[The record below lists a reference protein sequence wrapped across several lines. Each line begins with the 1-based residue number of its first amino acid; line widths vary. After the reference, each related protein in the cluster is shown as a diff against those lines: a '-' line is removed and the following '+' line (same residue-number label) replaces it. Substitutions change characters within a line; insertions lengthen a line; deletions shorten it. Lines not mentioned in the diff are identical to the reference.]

1 MRLVNHAK
9 TAFLLGALLGLCM
22 LVGHLVGGAA
32 GMLIGLILGGVGN
45 LVAFFFSDRIALAAM
60 QARPIAPDESPWLHG
75 MVRDL
80 ADRAGLPMPR
90 VYLCPHDAPNAFA
103 TGRNPRHSAV
113 AITEGMLRAFPRQEI
128 AGVVAHELA
137 HIKHR
142 DVLITTV
149 AAILGGVISYAGYA
163 LIFSGGNQD
172 EKEGGGSNLLGAL
185 AAMILAPV
193 AAMLIQLAISRSREY
208 AADSYAAELCA
219 DPRGMAA
226 ALHRL
231 GSLNQRIPTEVN
243 PAYNGMFIIQP
254 LSATARLSS
263 LFSTHPP
270 VEKRIAA
277 LLQMAP
283 HCQAATR
290 SPV

>member
-1 MRLVNHAK
+1 MSFVNHAK

-22 LVGHLVGGAA
+22 LVGHLVGGAG
-32 GMLIGLILGGVGN
+32 GMLIGLVLGGLGN
-45 LVAFFFSDRIALAAM
+45 LVAFFFSDKIALAAM
-60 QARPIAPDESPWLHG
+60 QARQVDQDELPWLTE
-75 MVRDL
+75 MVREL

-90 VYLCPHDAPNAFA
+90 VYVCPHDAPNAFA
-103 TGRNPRHSAV
+103 TGRNPRNSAV
-113 AITEGMLRAFPRQEI
+113 AITEGMLRAFPRKEI

-163 LIFSGGNQD
+163 LMFSGGNRD
-172 EKEGGGSNLLGAL
+172 EEEGSGSLLGAL
-185 AAMILAPV
+185 AAMIFAPI

-208 AADSYAAELCA
+208 AADAYAGRLCSE
-219 DPRGMAA
+219 PRDLAA
-226 ALHRL
+226 ALQRL
-231 GSLNQRIPTEVN
+231 GGMNKRIPTKVN

-254 LSATARLSS
+254 LSATARFSS

-270 VEKRIAA
+270 VEKRIEA
-277 LLQMAP
+277 LM
-283 HCQAATR
+283 R
-290 SPV
+290 MSPLFGVAERRPA